1 MNIELQ
7 CTSFIRL
14 HKTEQFRYLILNSY
28 DNKVYNASTNI
39 YSNVTARYLR
49 NKQEPEHAVLLR
61 YSTQLLSR
69 THRET
74 NGSFNQGPIRSN
86 I

>member
-7 CTSFIRL
+7 CISFMRL
-14 HKTEQFRYLILNSY
+14 HKTEQFSYLILNSY
-28 DNKVYNASTNI
+28 DNQVYNAGRNI

-49 NKQEPEHAVLLR
+49 NKQEPEHAVLFR
-61 YSTQLLSR
+61 YPTQLLSR

-74 NGSFNQGPIRSN
+74 NGSFNQSPIRSN